1 MSFNTTKLSWKCIS
15 IEINGTLHQSNIDA
29 IYDCSEQIND
39 IPIDKS
45 YSCQVISNFTGS
57 DNSSVLFE
65 GLQVSPEMGNCSSVN
80 DMPFA

>member
-1 MSFNTTKLSWKCIS
+1 MQQDTKLVCKRTF
-15 IEINGTLHQSNIDA
+15 NRSNIDS

-45 YSCQVISNFTGS
+45 YSCQVISNFTSS

-65 GLQVSPEMGNCSSVN
+65 GLQVSPKMENCSSVN
-80 DMPFA
+80 DMPFACVMM